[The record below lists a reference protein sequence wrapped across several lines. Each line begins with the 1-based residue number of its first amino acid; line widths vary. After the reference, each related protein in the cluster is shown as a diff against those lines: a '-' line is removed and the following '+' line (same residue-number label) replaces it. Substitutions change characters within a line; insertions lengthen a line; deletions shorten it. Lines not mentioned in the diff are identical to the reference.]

1 MARGTRPVIGGDQ
14 DQAASPAEPR
24 LSPRPRRL
32 PMVGVLLVALL
43 LVAAWR
49 LSQNGPTPLTG
60 TDVDRALQAGI
71 AKAQQDQ
78 RNAPPDAAV
87 AYRKII
93 PSLVT
98 VTATQASGPAGAD
111 SELGAGVIVDA
122 RGEVLTALHV
132 VAGGGRIEVQ
142 FSDGTEATAQVV
154 SRKPESD
161 IAVLAPDRLPEVV
174 VPAVLGGAAQVG

>member
-1 MARGTRPVIGGDQ
+1 MARGAGLLGRGDQ
-14 DQAASPAEPR
+14 DEVASAPA
-24 LSPRPRRL
+24 PRPPGRRRRL
-32 PMVGVLLVALL
+32 ILAGVLVVALL

-49 LSQNGPTPLTG
+49 LSQNGPAPLTG
-60 TDVDRALQAGI
+60 TDVDRAVQAGI

-161 IAVLAPDRLPEVV
+161 IAVLAPDRLPE
-174 VPAVLGGAAQVG
+174 